1 MTNDKRACQRQT
13 FNLKVEIKSARLDQF
28 LALHFPALSLTRIR
42 RAIREGDVRVN
53 NQRSFQ
59 GWVLQIGDE
68 VTFDADVNEPTAA
81 LPEPIPL
88 EIIYEDAD
96 LLIINKQVNL
106 LTHPSRTEKS
116 GTLMNAVAYHLLH
129 SKTFTNKDAV
139 RPILLHRLDRD
150 TSGAIA
156 IAKNERANRIIF
168 KAWQKRQVTK
178 RYLALVHGVVE
189 KDFGEIDAPIG
200 RNPHTF
206 PRWCV
211 MSDASPSQTAFV
223 VKERF
228 AQHTL
233 LELEPLTG
241 RTHQLRIHC
250 AHIGY
255 GIVGE
260 KIYKSHGKAV
270 HKSDIK
276 APHQLLHA
284 HFLAFRHPTTG
295 EEMTFN
301 ASLPQM
307 MREILEQL
315 KSKTKR

>member
-1 MTNDKRACQRQT
+1 M
-13 FNLKVEIKSARLDQF
+13 LKVETKQTRLDQF
-28 LALHFPALSLTRIR
+28 LALNFPAISLTRIR
-42 RAIREGDVRVN
+42 RAIREGDARVN
-53 NQRSFQ
+53 GQRSFQ

-68 VTFDADVNEPTAA
+68 VTFDINVDEPTAA

-96 LLIINKQVNL
+96 ILIINKPVNL
-106 LTHPSRTEKS
+106 LAHPSRTEKS
-116 GTLMNAVAYHLLH
+116 GTLMNAIAYHLLH
-129 SKTFTNKDAV
+129 SKTFTSKDAV

-168 KAWQKRQVTK
+168 KAWEKKRVTK

-189 KDFGEIDAPIG
+189 KDSGEINAPIG

-211 MSDASPSQTAFV
+211 LENGNPSQTKFI

-250 AHIGY
+250 AHINHP
-255 GIVGE
+255 IIGE
-260 KIYKSHGKAV
+260 KIYKGYGELIHQSE
-270 HKSDIK
+270 IK

-284 HFLAFRHPTTG
+284 HLLAFRHPTTG

-301 ASLPQM
+301 APLPQT

-315 KSKTKR
+315 KNK